1 MPAPGPSARS
11 PDRSPHLDASLPGAA
26 RIDCHIHSKYS
37 PDGRGELHEL
47 VKVARDKGLT
57 GIVVS
62 DHNVYRM
69 PADMKAAKVDE
80 FTLIPAMEVSV
91 REGHCLALGI
101 REAVPARL
109 PLVETLEK
117 IREAGGIGV
126 PSHPFRRVHGV
137 GGVAIEAALHHLRA
151 LEVYNAR
158 DGPRASNKKTQA
170 TALRLQ
176 LGGTGGS
183 DAHQVFEVGNAYTVF
198 QEPVRNID
206 DFLDQVEKRR
216 TWGQGVPTPRSK
228 LLLQNAKN
236 AWLFARRG
244 FRSI

>member
-1 MPAPGPSARS
+1 M
-11 PDRSPHLDASLPGAA
+11 SLPGAA

-37 PDGRGELHEL
+37 PDGKGELHEL
-47 VKVARDKGLT
+47 VKVAKEKGLT

-69 PADMKAAKVDE
+69 PADMKAAKFPG
-80 FTLIPAMEVSV
+80 FTLIPAMEISV
-91 REGHCLALGI
+91 REGHCLALGV

-109 PLVETLEK
+109 PLVETLQK

-137 GGVAIEAALHHLRA
+137 GEVAIDAALKDLRA

-158 DGPRASNKKTQA
+158 DGPRKSNARSQA
-170 TALRLQ
+170 TAKRLQ

-183 DAHQVFEVGNAYTVF
+183 DAHQIFEVGNSYTVF
-198 QEPVRNID
+198 QEPVEDVD
-206 DFLDQVEKRR
+206 DFIDQIDKRR

-228 LLLQNAKN
+228 LWLQNAKN

>member
-1 MPAPGPSARS
+1 MP
-11 PDRSPHLDASLPGAA
+11 LPGAA

-47 VKVARDKGLT
+47 VKVAKEKGLT

-69 PADMKAAKVDE
+69 PTDMKAANFPG
-80 FTLIPAMEVSV
+80 FTLIPAMEISV
-91 REGHCLALGI
+91 REGHCLALGV

-109 PLVETLEK
+109 PLIETLQK

-137 GGVAIEAALHHLRA
+137 GQVAIDAALKDLRA

-158 DGPRASNKKTQA
+158 DGPQKSNVTSQA
-170 TALRLQ
+170 TAKRLQ

-183 DAHQVFEVGNAYTVF
+183 DAHQIFEVGNSFTVF
-198 QEPVRNID
+198 KEPVDDVD
-206 DFLDQVEKRR
+206 DFLDQIEKRT

-228 LLLQNAKN
+228 LWMQNAKN

>member
-1 MPAPGPSARS
+1 ME
-11 PDRSPHLDASLPGAA
+11 LPGSA

-47 VKVARDKGLT
+47 VKVAKEKGLT
-57 GIVVS
+57 GMVVS

-69 PADMKAAKVDE
+69 PADMKAANFPG
-80 FTLIPAMEVSV
+80 FTLIPAMEISV
-91 REGHCLALGI
+91 REGHCLALGV
-101 REAVPARL
+101 REAVAARL
-109 PLVETLEK
+109 PLIETLQK

-137 GGVAIEAALHHLRA
+137 GAIAIDAALPHLRA

-158 DGPRASNKKTQA
+158 DGPRKSNQRGQA

-183 DAHQVFEVGNAYTVF
+183 DAHQIFEVGNAFTVF
-198 QEPVRNID
+198 KERVDDVD
-206 DFLDQVEKRR
+206 DFLDQIEKKR

-228 LLLQNAKN
+228 LWMQNAKN

>member
-1 MPAPGPSARS
+1 MFGLRRTPME
-11 PDRSPHLDASLPGAA
+11 LPGAA

-47 VKVARDKGLT
+47 VKVAKEKGLT

-62 DHNVYRM
+62 DHNTYRM
-69 PADMKAAKVDE
+69 PADMKAAKFDG
-80 FTLIPAMEVSV
+80 FTLIPAEEVSV

-101 REAVPARL
+101 RELIPPRL
-109 PLVETLEK
+109 PLIETLQK
-117 IREAGGIGV
+117 IRDAGGIGV

-137 GGVAIEAALHHLRA
+137 GAIALDAARKDLRA

-158 DGPRASNKKTQA
+158 DGPRKSNDRSQA
-170 TALRLQ
+170 TAKRFQ

-183 DAHQVFEVGNAYTVF
+183 DAHQIFEVGNAFTVF
-198 QEPVRNID
+198 KERVD
-206 DFLDQVEKRR
+206 TVDEFLDQIDKRQ

-228 LLLQNAKN
+228 LWMQNAKN

>member
-1 MPAPGPSARS
+1 ME
-11 PDRSPHLDASLPGAA
+11 LPGSA

-37 PDGRGELHEL
+37 PDGKGELHEL
-47 VKVARDKGLT
+47 VKVAQEKGLT

-62 DHNVYRM
+62 DHNVYKM
-69 PADMKAAKVDE
+69 AAEMNTADFGD
-80 FTLIPAMEVSV
+80 FTLIPAEEISV

-101 REAVPARL
+101 RELVPPRL

-117 IREAGGIGV
+117 IRAAGGIGV

-137 GGVAIEAALHHLRA
+137 GEVAIDAALKQLRA

-158 DGPRASNKKTQA
+158 DGPKSSNA
-170 TALRLQ
+170 RGRSTALRLG

-183 DAHQVFEVGNAYTVF
+183 DAHQIFEVGNAFTVF
-198 QEPVRNID
+198 KERVDDVD
-206 DFLDQVEKRR
+206 DFLDQIEKKR

-228 LLLQNAKN
+228 LFLQNAKN